1 MSVEAKQ
8 AKQVVIDEI
17 KEKFEKAGSV
27 VVVDYLG
34 LSVAEADALRK
45 ELREEGVDYTVYKNT
60 LIRRAVD
67 GTDFAALAEGDTLK
81 GSTALAF
88 SGEDV
93 TAGARVLSKA
103 IKEIKKMAF
112 KGGVVEGTVYDKDQ
126 IEEFA
131 NIPGRDTLI
140 ARFMGS
146 IQSPL
151 TKLALTLKAIAEAMP
166 ADGAAPAKED
176 APAEEKAT
184 ETETKEETPAEETAE
199 AETKEEAPAE
209 ETAEAEAKEETP
221 AEETAE
227 EAATEEAAEE
237 KAE

>member
-60 LIRRAVD
+60 LIRRAID
-67 GTDFAALAEGDTLK
+67 GTDYAGLAEGDTLK

-112 KGGVVEGTVYDKDQ
+112 KGGVVEGTVYDKEQ

-146 IQSPL
+146 IQSPM

-166 ADGAAPAKED
+166 AEAAAAAEEKAEPAKEEA
-176 APAEEKAT
+176 APAEEKA
-184 ETETKEETPAEETAE
+184 
-199 AETKEEAPAE
+199 EEAPAE
-209 ETAEAEAKEETP
+209 A
-221 AEETAE
+221 AE
-227 EAATEEAAEE
+227 EATEAPAEEAAEE

>member
-34 LSVAEADALRK
+34 LSVLEADDLRK
-45 ELREEGVDYTVYKNT
+45 QLREEGVDYTVYKNT
-60 LIRRAVD
+60 LIRRAID
-67 GTDFAALAEGDTLK
+67 GTDFAGLAEGDILK

-93 TAGARVLSKA
+93 TAAARVLSKV
-103 IKEIKKMAF
+103 IKDIKKMSF

-131 NIPGRDTLI
+131 SIPGRDTLI

-146 IQSPL
+146 IQSPM

-166 ADGAAPAKED
+166 ADAAAAAEEKAEPAKEEA
-176 APAEEKAT
+176 APAEEKA
-184 ETETKEETPAEETAE
+184 EDAPAA
-199 AETKEEAPAE
+199 EEAPAE
-209 ETAEAEAKEETP
+209 AA
-221 AEETAE
+221 AE
-227 EAATEEAAEE
+227 EATEAPAEEAAEE

>member
-8 AKQVVIDEI
+8 AKQLVIDEI

-60 LIRRAVD
+60 LIRRAID
-67 GTDFAALAEGDTLK
+67 GTDFAGLAEGDTLK

-112 KGGVVEGTVYDKDQ
+112 KGGVVEGTVYDKEQ

-166 ADGAAPAKED
+166 ADGAAPAKEE
-176 APAEEKAT
+176 APAEEAA
-184 ETETKEETPAEETAE
+184 PAEVAEEAAPAE
-199 AETKEEAPAE
+199 AAEEAPAAEAAEEAPAE
-209 ETAEAEAKEETP
+209 EAAAEAEAP
-221 AEETAE
+221 AEEA
-227 EAATEEAAEE
+227 
-237 KAE
+237 

>member
-17 KEKFEKAGSV
+17 KEKFENAQSV

-45 ELREEGVDYTVYKNT
+45 QLREEGVDYTVYKNT
-60 LIRRAVD
+60 LIKRAID
-67 GTDFAALAEGDTLK
+67 GTEYAALAEGDTFK

-103 IKEIKKMAF
+103 IKELKKMAF
-112 KGGVVEGTVYDKDQ
+112 KGGVVEGQVYDKEQ

-131 NIPGRDTLI
+131 NIPGRETLI

-166 ADGAAPAKED
+166 AEAAAAAEKPA
-176 APAEEKAT
+176 
-184 ETETKEETPAEETAE
+184 
-199 AETKEEAPAE
+199 EEAPA
-209 ETAEAEAKEETP
+209 AEAAEEAPAAEAAEEAP
-221 AEETAE
+221 AAETAE
-227 EAATEEAAEE
+227 EAPAAEAAEEAPAAEEAAEE
-237 KAE
+237 AEAPAEA

>member
-34 LSVAEADALRK
+34 LSVLEADDLRK
-45 ELREEGVDYTVYKNT
+45 QLREEGVDYTVYKNT
-60 LIRRAVD
+60 LIRRAID
-67 GTDFAALAEGDTLK
+67 GTDFAGLAEGDILK

-93 TAGARVLSKA
+93 TAAARVLSKV
-103 IKEIKKMAF
+103 IKDIKKMSF
-112 KGGVVEGTVYDKDQ
+112 KGGVVEGTVYDKEQ
-126 IEEFA
+126 IEEFS

-146 IQSPL
+146 IQSPM

-166 ADGAAPAKED
+166 TEAAAAAEEKAEPAKEEA
-176 APAEEKAT
+176 APAEEKA
-184 ETETKEETPAEETAE
+184 
-199 AETKEEAPAE
+199 EEAPAE
-209 ETAEAEAKEETP
+209 AA
-221 AEETAE
+221 AE
-227 EAATEEAAEE
+227 EATEAPAEEAAEE

>member
-60 LIRRAVD
+60 LIRRAID
-67 GTDFAALAEGDTLK
+67 GTDYAGLAEGDTLK

-112 KGGVVEGTVYDKDQ
+112 KGGVVEGTVYDKEQ

-146 IQSPL
+146 IQSPM

-166 ADGAAPAKED
+166 ADGAAAPAKEEA
-176 APAEEKAT
+176 APAEEAPAA
-184 ETETKEETPAEETAE
+184 EVAEEAAPAEA
-199 AETKEEAPAE
+199 AEEAPAE
-209 ETAEAEAKEETP
+209 AAEAPAEEAAAEAEAP
-221 AEETAE
+221 AEEA
-227 EAATEEAAEE
+227 
-237 KAE
+237 